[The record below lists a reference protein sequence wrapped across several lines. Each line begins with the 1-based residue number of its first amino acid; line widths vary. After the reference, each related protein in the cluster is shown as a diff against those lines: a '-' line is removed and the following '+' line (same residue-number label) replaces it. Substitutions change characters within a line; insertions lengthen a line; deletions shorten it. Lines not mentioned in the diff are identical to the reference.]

1 MTTINC
7 STGTISKATINA
19 DAAHGMPAQ
28 APAPEKLMALENLW
42 RHAQGFGSQ
51 SKITALFVLGLYDG
65 ERFAFDLNTLR
76 DLPSHV
82 VLDCLVS
89 LHMDHASRTNVA
101 QLLGVHADK
110 FERLAKAWGL
120 AGAREFAA

>member
-1 MTTINC
+1 MTMTN
-7 STGTISKATINA
+7 TATI
-19 DAAHGMPAQ
+19 DRGTAHSAP

-51 SKITALFVLGLYDG
+51 SKITALFVLWLYDG
-65 ERFAFDLNTLR
+65 ERFPFDLNTLR

-110 FERLAKAWGL
+110 FERLAKTWGL

>member
-1 MTTINC
+1 MTMTN
-7 STGTISKATINA
+7 TATI
-19 DAAHGMPAQ
+19 DRGTAHSAP

-42 RHAQGFGSQ
+42 RHAQG
-51 SKITALFVLGLYDG
+51 
-65 ERFAFDLNTLR
+65 TLR

-110 FERLAKAWGL
+110 FERMAKAWGL

>member
-1 MTTINC
+1 MN
-7 STGTISKATINA
+7 TISSSTATINPGT
-19 DAAHGMPAQ
+19 AHALPK
-28 APAPEKLMALENLW
+28 PAPEKIMALENLW

-51 SKITALFVLGLYDG
+51 SKVTAQFVLGLYDG
-65 ERFAFDLNTLR
+65 ERFPFDLNALR
-76 DLPSHV
+76 ELPAHV

-101 QLLGVHADK
+101 ELLGVHADK
-110 FERLAKAWGL
+110 FERLARAWGL